1 MNDAYPEK
9 WRKTV
14 TKRVQK
20 GGVQLVLEDQID
32 DVVPSQDGTVKTR
45 KGKKITADLVVRSY
59 NFHYAPSTMI
69 DLVHCKVPTR
79 GGRPNTSF
87 IASSLGADILS
98 SAGRVKVLPTLQLEH
113 HPRILAGGD
122 IIEWK
127 EQKQAAKYP
136 AHAAVIAK
144 NAFALLEKN
153 QPKAK
158 YAGSPEL
165 IAISFGKVCILLSSL
180 STQC

>member
-1 MNDAYPEK
+1 MGPSKRARA
-9 WRKTV
+9 RKSLQTSWYV
-14 TKRVQK
+14 
-20 GGVQLVLEDQID
+20 
-32 DVVPSQDGTVKTR
+32 
-45 KGKKITADLVVRSY
+45 Y
-59 NFHYAPSTMI
+59 NNFHYAPFLLI
-69 DLVHCKVPTR
+69 DLVHYKVPTR

-87 IASSLGADILS
+87 IATSLGADVLS
-98 SAGRVKVLPTLQLEH
+98 PAGRVKVLPTLQLEN

-153 QPKAK
+153 QPKAR

-165 IAISFGKVCILLSSL
+165 IAISFGKVCFCREITLRKS
-180 STQC
+180 